1 MNEVKLV
8 GKVAYVGQ
16 LKESAKGKKYL
27 SFSLGTNN
35 AGKMMWHSVMAWDKV
50 AEYIYKILLDEPK
63 KLLFVSGYISYNYK
77 KDKSKDAFIMADV
90 IYPLSLANE
99 QKSLVGLSKGKAN
112 DEIHNAKEQ
121 VSSVEENP
129 NTEIDNIENEF
140 GF

>member
-63 KLLFVSGYISYNYK
+63 KLLFLIIIKRINLK
-77 KDKSKDAFIMADV
+77 M
-90 IYPLSLANE
+90 LSLW
-99 QKSLVGLSKGKAN
+99 QMSF
-112 DEIHNAKEQ
+112 IHLALLMNKI
-121 VSSVEENP
+121 V
-129 NTEIDNIENEF
+129 
-140 GF
+140 